1 MANGELTVTPSDV
14 NLPKTAIERGISCEQ
29 WNTIRNALYPGKSDQ
44 MVLLAIDY
52 CRARGLDPIKKPV
65 HIVPTWDDEAKRYVE
80 SIWEGINSHRVTA
93 ARTGSYSGQ
102 DEPAFGPMITRA
114 LGGAQVTFPEWC
126 KVTVYRLVHGHKC
139 AFTSLVFWLE
149 TYARKN
155 KEGTPNRMWQTRP
168 YGQIAKCA
176 EAEALRKAFPEE
188 LGGRQTAEEMEG
200 RLVSEDDVL
209 PPTPVA
215 ATRTDALEAVI
226 ISGAGDVRGNAT
238 RATVAADDKPSTVA
252 SSSTS
257 PWSLGASQKIGTAR
271 IPLTSTTGEV
281 RYFADVKTW
290 CEALSD
296 LADFEDPYAL
306 WNANVTTHTLM
317 TQKASEHSK
326 GYLKAVSDHMV
337 VLVRDSSLTDSPGA

>member
-14 NLPKTAIERGISCEQ
+14 SVPKTAIERGISCEQ

-65 HIVPTWDDEAKRYVE
+65 HIVPTWDEEAKRYVE

-93 ARTGSYSGQ
+93 ARTGFYSGQ
-102 DEPAFGPMITRA
+102 DEPSFGPMITRA

-149 TYARKN
+149 TYARRN

-188 LGGRQTAEEMEG
+188 LGGRPTAEEMEG
-200 RLVSEDDVL
+200 RLVSEDDAL
-209 PPTPVA
+209 PHAPVA

-226 ISGAGDVRGNAT
+226 VSEAGKLGPNTD
-238 RATVAADDKPSTVA
+238 ATVSADNKSFQAA
-252 SSSTS
+252 SSS
-257 PWSLGASQKIGTAR
+257 PWSLGAPQKIGTAR
-271 IPLTSTTGEV
+271 IPLASTTGDV
-281 RYFADVKTW
+281 RYFADIKTW
-290 CEALSD
+290 CDALSD
-296 LADFEDPYAL
+296 LADFEDPYEL
-306 WNANVTTHTLM
+306 WNANVTAHTLM
-317 TQKASEHSK
+317 MQKASEHSR
-326 GYLKAVSDHMV
+326 GYLKAVSDHMAL
-337 VLVRDSSLTDSPGA
+337 LVRDSSLTDSPGA